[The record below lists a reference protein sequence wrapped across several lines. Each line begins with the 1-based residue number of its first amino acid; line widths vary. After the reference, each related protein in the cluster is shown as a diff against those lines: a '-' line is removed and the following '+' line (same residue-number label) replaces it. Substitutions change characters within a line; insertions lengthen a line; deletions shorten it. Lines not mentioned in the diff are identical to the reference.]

1 MQSEF
6 LGEHQ
11 LVRKSGSLESAL
23 TAIGVTRAEGESLKD
38 FAKRARAALLMSAS
52 VSGTAELNPQGALTR
67 MQSSKE
73 YAKERADIEKKAT
86 ELQKSLQSKA
96 PNMTAED
103 ANKLARSLSSS
114 VLTYVATAGVG
125 KVNADEVFR
134 ALNSAITT
142 PKGSVLFL
150 GVDMG
155 IMAKVVEREK
165 FKVSLGGG
173 IGAGASSDGFFAF
186 AHIDATGKLTLVDR
200 SNLEDIKKSAGNTT
214 LTLGAS
220 AGLDLQSFKAA

>member
-73 YAKERADIEKKAT
+73 YARERADIEKKVA

-114 VLTYVATAGVG
+114 VLTYS
-125 KVNADEVFR
+125 F
-134 ALNSAITT
+134 IY
-142 PKGSVLFL
+142 
-150 GVDMG
+150 
-155 IMAKVVEREK
+155 
-165 FKVSLGGG
+165 
-173 IGAGASSDGFFAF
+173 
-186 AHIDATGKLTLVDR
+186 
-200 SNLEDIKKSAGNTT
+200 
-214 LTLGAS
+214 
-220 AGLDLQSFKAA
+220 FKAFSFPRPNDKTSKVKSKISTKV